1 MVTITSVAGEQL
13 KGVLEQQGAPDLGLR
28 LFVQSACGCGNVGY
42 GMGLDQTGPGDT
54 TFETE
59 GIRVIMDPGSAT
71 LLGGA
76 TVDFVSD
83 PRMGHG
89 FVIHTADEAPRA
101 GCGCGA
107 R

>member
-1 MVTITSVAGEQL
+1 MITITREAGEQL
-13 KGVLEQQGAPDLGLR
+13 RAAMEQEGATDAGLR
-28 LFVQSACGCGNVGY
+28 LWVQSSCGCGNVGY
-42 GMGLDQTGPGDT
+42 GMGLDESGPGDT
-54 TFETE
+54 TFEAE
-59 GIRVIMDPGSAT
+59 GIRVIMDPGSAS

>member
-13 KGVLEQQGAPDLGLR
+13 KGVLEQQGGPDLGLR

-42 GMGLDQTGPGDT
+42 GMGIDEAGAGDT
-54 TFETE
+54 VYEVS
-59 GIRVIMDPGSAT
+59 GVRVILDPASAT

-76 TVDFVSD
+76 TIDYVDQGL
-83 PRMGHG
+83 RQRG
-89 FVIHTADEAPRA
+89 FVIHTPDEGQRT
-101 GCGCGA
+101 GCGCG